1 MKTVVMKELDHAIPA
16 GYAELL
22 HDLKQKIR
30 GAQLRASLAVNQE
43 LVLLYWRIGREILT
57 RQERE
62 SWGAK
67 VIDRLS
73 ADLKT
78 AFPEMKGFSP
88 RNLKYMRAFAE
99 AWPEGAIVQQP
110 AAQIPWFHHCVLLDK
125 VKHPPERDWYVRATL
140 QYGWS
145 RDILVH
151 QIESGLYRRQGGAIT
166 NFEQVMPPAQ
176 SELVRWAGRSSIS
189 TCSSII

>member
-1 MKTVVMKELDHAIPA
+1 MTQLRPTTPR

-22 HDLKQKIR
+22 RDLKQKIQS
-30 GAQLRASLAVNQE
+30 AQLRASLAVNQE
-43 LVLLYWRIGREILT
+43 LVLLYWRIGREILVK
-57 RQERE
+57 QERE
-62 SWGAK
+62 NWGAK

-125 VKHPPERDWYVRATL
+125 VKDSSEREWYVRATL

-145 RDILVH
+145 RDVLVH
-151 QIESGLYRRQGGAIT
+151 QIESGLHRRQGGAVT
-166 NFEQVMPPAQ
+166 NFDQCSAAGTVRSRPPDYQ
-176 SELVRWAGRSSIS
+176 RSV
-189 TCSSII
+189 